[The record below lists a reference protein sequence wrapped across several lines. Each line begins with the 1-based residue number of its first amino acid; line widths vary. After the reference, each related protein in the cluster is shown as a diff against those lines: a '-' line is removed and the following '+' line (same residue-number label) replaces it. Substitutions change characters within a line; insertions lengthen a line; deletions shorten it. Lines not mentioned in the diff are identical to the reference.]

1 MEEGV
6 NASSDSWTFILFS
19 SIIPFRRN
27 YLKSFSFAKLYLR
40 LYIME
45 IWFNID
51 DKTSSTSSKYTFHF
65 FAHSISWKSRN
76 NVASTCCFVY
86 QVSIAAVYIYIYI
99 HTVKLES
106 SIDLA
111 SRADRSVLIVDPDR
125 EIGLKMGVVA
135 YRRED
140 SFSACLSCLFP
151 SV

>member
-1 MEEGV
+1 MV
-6 NASSDSWTFILFS
+6 QIHLSNILSISSRILFLGNRATMS
-19 SIIPFRRN
+19 HPRVVLFTRFP
-27 YLKSFSFAKLYLR
+27 LLL
-40 LYIME
+40 
-45 IWFNID
+45 
-51 DKTSSTSSKYTFHF
+51 
-65 FAHSISWKSRN
+65 
-76 NVASTCCFVY
+76 
-86 QVSIAAVYIYIYI
+86 YIYI

-135 YRRED
+135 YRREA

>member
-1 MEEGV
+1 MHR
-6 NASSDSWTFILFS
+6 AILYSLFFDN
-19 SIIPFRRN
+19 SISTKLSHFLSRN
-27 YLKSFSFAKLYLR
+27 YTYVF
-40 LYIME
+40 
-45 IWFNID
+45 
-51 DKTSSTSSKYTFHF
+51 
-65 FAHSISWKSRN
+65 ISWKFGSTQTIKQVVHLPNILSISSRILFLGN
-76 NVASTCCFVY
+76 RATMSHPRVVLFTRFPLPL
-86 QVSIAAVYIYIYI
+86 YIYI

-135 YRRED
+135 YRREA

>member
-1 MEEGV
+1 MHR
-6 NASSDSWTFILFS
+6 AILYSLFFDN
-19 SIIPFRRN
+19 SISTKLSHFLSRN
-27 YLKSFSFAKLYLR
+27 YTYVF
-40 LYIME
+40 
-45 IWFNID
+45 
-51 DKTSSTSSKYTFHF
+51 
-65 FAHSISWKSRN
+65 ISWKFGSTIKELVQIHLPNILSISSRILFLGN
-76 NVASTCCFVY
+76 RATMSHPRVVLFTRFPLPL
-86 QVSIAAVYIYIYI
+86 YIYI

-135 YRRED
+135 YRREA